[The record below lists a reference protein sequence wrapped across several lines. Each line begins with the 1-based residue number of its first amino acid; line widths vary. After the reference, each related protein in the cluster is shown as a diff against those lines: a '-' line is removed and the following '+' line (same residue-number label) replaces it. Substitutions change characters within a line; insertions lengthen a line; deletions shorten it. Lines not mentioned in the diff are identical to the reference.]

1 MGLTRS
7 RTNTYIRAP
16 KESDT
21 GRLTRDRTSDLKNNG
36 SGLAYLGKKVA
47 AGFGSMFEGVT
58 DLVGG
63 VAAEISGDH
72 AYAQY
77 LFEYS
82 DVKDW
87 EEEFTRE
94 YNPGGVMSFL
104 GDVASGLGQ
113 TAGFV
118 TVGAAG
124 TAVGAPWLGTAGIV
138 ASSMGSGVG
147 SAVQKTGKL
156 GFSEYGYGATM
167 GALEGVLEA
176 KLGVGM
182 KTVGN
187 VLSGGTAA
195 TGAKLFGK
203 TLGRSYGAKLGMHI
217 FSDGIEE
224 AAEELI
230 SAVADPLVQ
239 RAFGVDPN
247 ATFNAKDAW
256 RSAAIGLISGGIFS
270 AVSTGIMD
278 RWSVYRGRK
287 ARAEGST
294 GAILEKVGAIQASVR
309 TNNDKKLSD
318 VYAEMLDAKASYDRL
333 ANKESAAADLYLGR
347 METLR
352 LRYETRLGVDAC
364 MKTVQA
370 RATPESAARLS
381 ALLGRTV
388 TVEDI
393 RENKG
398 DVATVAAWYYMANLY
413 LSDRDT
419 REDTLSNRAVESAYA
434 FAMPTEGQES
444 AFTTETGLS
453 VPVAAVEGGYR
464 VGETVYP
471 TVREARNALISA
483 ARTAP
488 TVAAA
493 PEVTTPEA
501 VQAEAVESD
510 AEPAEVEQEQ
520 ESKSTEAETEKGRSA
535 REQDRA
541 RAAVEGFDAL
551 DVMTKERIYEFIASA
566 GKAGKMSANDVDA
579 VCQMMAVRQGLSVL
593 VSDKVPENGLH
604 YDYPDGRRLILLSS
618 KSPAIA
624 RTTLHE
630 IAHDLE
636 GSPEYEKLVK
646 KARKNEKALEEAKAT
661 VEELEKN
668 YAGSE
673 IEWTDALRESE
684 TNAELVSALLTS
696 SAFLSRYAA
705 ESKGGLRRVL
715 NTVNRFL
722 HSLPT
727 KKGKIYRSAD
737 RLSGLMKKAIEG
749 ANVQKSGEDARYS
762 AEKTET
768 NHTFSDELSADV
780 AENRKIAV
788 GMTDDERQKGVE
800 VADFIEHVNKMLDQS
815 KRTKR
820 KKRIG
825 LLSQSHV
832 KAIDALMQTVN
843 PDFSAEGFEL
853 WIDGTGANH
862 IEVRHGKDGKADKTM
877 ASRERKMLIPWAA
890 QNADSAE
897 FIRDKDGKIKHSDRF
912 YNRDQTKAPEIRMKK
927 VSSEGTVYVS
937 ECVPDSANKRIWVTS
952 AYIEKSSKGQLL
964 NMEGNSSPQPT
975 PEASFDSNATTTS
988 IPHSNPKSNP
998 SEKKSSEKA
1007 GNAQFSLAKNEG
1019 EKEHPYTKV
1028 GARIIRGLAVEK
1040 AGITLN
1046 RKEAEALDDSIYF
1059 AANIAYPGGIEAAA
1073 DAASEAALAELR
1085 KLRAKGAIDGEMG
1098 AAFQTAVY
1106 EAAKAELPNHTMTRT
1121 APTLVKEKAKAER
1134 KAQSLG
1140 KKTDA
1145 ERIGMARNRLI
1156 EKIGRL
1162 RAYRSNMRKTGNIL
1176 ESENL
1181 DELVKRFEHLKHG
1194 ASLRENEI
1202 HDALGALKGFFDS
1215 YRGAFDFGSADSKDY
1230 LKRPIEGY
1238 ELSEE
1243 IVRWTDDLYNRT
1255 QGEAFSVD
1263 EYEWLANIVGAVE
1276 KMHESFKYI
1285 KREGQ
1290 LVKVEDMAANV
1301 AENARLYCDLHKAD
1315 KRLRGLANK
1324 VRDTLYGFVDPV
1336 SVVRMLDSYDKNGE
1350 LTKLFTEIRT
1360 AEAEKRAMYAD
1371 LVRPFEEFLSQN
1383 KGYGKRLKDGTVT
1396 FRKKKISIDNAIALS
1411 LTFKREQALDALLS
1425 STITIR
1431 PHGGGASD
1439 GIPIAAPGVAL
1450 DKKSKTYEADRKA
1463 ALDQL
1468 KADITEMEG
1477 QFEDVDRGYIK
1488 LLTAFY
1494 NEKSKDIKSKADDT
1508 YMGFS
1513 NVVDGFYYPITRGAI
1528 EMQLGDARAQVR
1540 QLTSI
1545 YSLSFNKSTV
1555 DSFRQLD
1562 ILPASETML
1571 SHANGLSSY
1580 ANLYGVLK
1588 NYDRVMNYNVG
1599 TKTDIKTPRLLFKD
1613 QWEGF
1618 DDYMA
1623 ALLNDIAGVH
1633 TQKEMGDKFYDWFS
1647 GTFMST
1653 ALGLNPKTCASQ
1665 FGAIF
1670 AAGMHPKLHWRSLAL
1685 APGVTGTSRE
1695 EMRTYSMMARERAFE
1710 PTAVRAITGTDKIG
1724 KIAEFATKGITA
1736 CDNASIYTIWKACLR
1751 QVSDS
1756 GLTGEAR
1763 LKAAGALLDDV
1774 IRETQQSA
1782 DKSGRY
1788 ALARAKNPLFRAFT
1802 IFTSD
1807 KNKIFSRMF
1816 DGVGQLVT
1824 LNAKKEAKLEV
1835 SAAAISEA
1843 RRQLGKTTMG
1853 LLLCTF
1859 FSAMVVQMFRWL
1871 YNDDD
1876 NLTKEEGGPVLAEIA
1891 EGIADEMVSVIPLA
1905 DKLYSFFTEGYTI
1918 SHHFYDQLN
1927 DTLSSSKKA
1936 LELSGALISGE
1947 HVSSQEI
1954 TKQLYTMTESTAALF
1969 GIPVRNVKNTL
1980 VGIARRF
1987 MPAVVYEHVDARK
2000 RELGTE
2006 GNLQRALKSGNERLA
2021 EAVIRVRLRDRSAG
2035 DKATADRLLELYEAG
2050 YTDILPKSIPE
2061 KVSTAKEYRAFRRI
2075 YEGADKVVLSLLESD
2090 LEGEELAAA
2099 VKTAYNIY
2107 YKRADAEV
2115 AGGAMSRT
2123 AVLSKLMDVDTLVY
2137 HTAKIS
2143 AIKGKEG
2150 ADAKASVLKYLEG
2163 TDLTEEEKSIILY
2176 GNGYTAKDIR
2186 EAVKKTARG
2195 LTAEESAYLFQETTP
2210 AKNK

>member
-36 SGLAYLGKKVA
+36 NGLAYLGKKVA
-47 AGFGSMFEGVT
+47 AGLGSMFEGVT

-187 VLSGGTAA
+187 ILSGGTAA

-270 AVSTGIMD
+270 AVSTATMD
-278 RWSVYRGRK
+278 GWSVYRGRK

-294 GAILEKVGAIQASVR
+294 GAILEKVGAIRASVR

-333 ANKESAAADLYLGR
+333 TNKESAAADLYLGR

-444 AFTTETGLS
+444 AFTTETGVS

-488 TVAAA
+488 VTDVA
-493 PEVTTPEA
+493 PEVTAPEA
-501 VQAEAVESD
+501 VQKEAEAPTETVDNE
-510 AEPAEVEQEQ
+510 AEPSAEQ
-520 ESKSTEAETEKGRSA
+520 ESKSADAEKEQVRSA
-535 REQDRA
+535 EEQDRA
-541 RAAVEGFDAL
+541 RAAVPGFDTL

-566 GKAGKMSANDVDA
+566 GKMETSDVDA

-604 YDYPDGRRLILLSS
+604 YTYPDGRRLILLSS

-624 RTTLHE
+624 RTALHE

-646 KARKNEKALEEAKAT
+646 RARKNEKALEEAKAT

-696 SAFLSRYAA
+696 SSFLTRYAA
-705 ESKGGLRRVL
+705 ETKGGLRRVL

-727 KKGKIYRSAD
+727 KKGKIYRAAD

-749 ANVQKSGEDARYS
+749 ASVGVRDGVSTIRFSRMNDDSFERNVNRILEMTDAEALKNKEEGNFVSVMKHTPDIILNNVEGAKDHEVIIRFDALYLATRQSGALEGHYHNFQDRIINELPRLISDPDAIVRMKGGRLNLFAEVETEKGKNGILSVELNTVKDINSKYEKYNLVVTFYAANDRHTENRIRNEGIVVEYEKDGLAQVNPQLHKWLAIVNESPSTNSIPDSGE
-762 AEKTET
+762 
-768 NHTFSDELSADV
+768 
-780 AENRKIAV
+780 
-788 GMTDDERQKGVE
+788 
-800 VADFIEHVNKMLDQS
+800 
-815 KRTKR
+815 
-820 KKRIG
+820 
-825 LLSQSHV
+825 
-832 KAIDALMQTVN
+832 
-843 PDFSAEGFEL
+843 
-853 WIDGTGANH
+853 
-862 IEVRHGKDGKADKTM
+862 
-877 ASRERKMLIPWAA
+877 
-890 QNADSAE
+890 
-897 FIRDKDGKIKHSDRF
+897 
-912 YNRDQTKAPEIRMKK
+912 
-927 VSSEGTVYVS
+927 
-937 ECVPDSANKRIWVTS
+937 
-952 AYIEKSSKGQLL
+952 
-964 NMEGNSSPQPT
+964 
-975 PEASFDSNATTTS
+975 
-988 IPHSNPKSNP
+988 KSNP

-1098 AAFQTAVY
+1098 AAFQAAVY
-1106 EAAKAELPNHTMTRT
+1106 EAAKAELPNQTMTRT

-1243 IVRWTDDLYNRT
+1243 IVRWTDDLYNRPK
-1255 QGEAFSVD
+1255 GHAFSVD

-1371 LVRPFEEFLSQN
+1371 LVRPFEEFLSKN

-1463 ALDQL
+1463 ALEQL

-1477 QFEDVDRGYIK
+1477 QFEDVDKDYIK

-1623 ALLNDIAGVH
+1623 ALLNDVAGVR

-1670 AAGMHPKLHWRSLAL
+1670 AAGMHPKLHWRSLSMAL
-1685 APGVTGTSRE
+1685 TVTGTSRE
-1695 EMRTYSMMARERAFE
+1695 EMQAHSMMARERAFE

-1763 LKAAGALLDDV
+1763 LEAAGALLDDV

-1947 HVSSQEI
+1947 HISSQEI

-2143 AIKGKEG
+2143 AIKEKEG
-2150 ADAKASVLKYLEG
+2150 ADAKAVVLKYLEG

-2176 GNGYTAKDIR
+2176 GNGYTAKEIR

-2210 AKNK
+2210 AKNKWQ